1 MKKTFRTILINL
13 AIASTLASPAVAQVA
28 STTATSTPEPMLISA
43 APIANEAY
51 KAVVKVNT
59 FTMSSG
65 YNLSLYGSGS
75 GVFIN
80 DSGLILT
87 NNHVIDV
94 QDDFDNSSRPT
105 AFQICLPKNT
115 TDEPDC
121 SYLADLVAKNK
132 SLDMAILRLKPIAGL
147 SVDGKV
153 PFLSLNLSDSAQ
165 INDEITAIGYP
176 GIGNGS
182 ITVTKGVM
190 SGKTEK
196 YSKKWIKTDAM
207 ISFGSSGGAAIDK
220 NGLLVGITSAGHS
233 DFLGSM
239 GYLINIASVNDW
251 IETNRTNRPL
261 PGLLESQLAS
271 FTRAEKQFKAS
282 EWFASGKYGFK
293 VKRPSGWEFNITQED
308 SVNIEKADDEE
319 AGSFSVEVTQTANKA
334 GIAQVEFAAKE
345 LKEQDLSF
353 MSVLGQKK
361 VKLAGRDAIK
371 TTLGF
376 TGMDMQMYSYMLP
389 VENNILKVTAF
400 YGKDEKNKAEIDS
413 ILNSMQII
421 KMDRPFKAM
430 KKYSQTNPVFSLQ
443 TAGDWSISSDINK
456 NAPIS
461 LDNTKYLQINSV
473 FYITKVPKELSKYS
487 NDQWLKYTLEQIEK
501 SNKNSYS
508 DNRTKVVSK
517 TAHYKL
523 NSKIRD
529 VIKVETEV
537 KDSKK
542 NKIIAY
548 GTSFVIRRGDKNISI
563 VISDESSKPDK
574 KKLKKA
580 EAEILAQLKTME
592 LIDRKFGDGNPVVAK
607 DADSD
612 SLSDI
617 DEAKYGTNP
626 NKADTDGDGFKDG
639 EEVRAGYN
647 PLGAGKLK

>member
-13 AIASTLASPAVAQVA
+13 VITSTLVSPAAAQVA

-43 APIANEAY
+43 APIVNEAY

-105 AFQICLPKNT
+105 AYQICLPGNT

-121 SYLADLVAKNK
+121 SYLADIVAKNK
-132 SLDMAILRLKPIAGL
+132 GLDMAILQLRPIAGL
-147 SVDGKV
+147 STESKV
-153 PFLSLNLSDSAQ
+153 PFLELNLSDSAL

-182 ITVTKGVM
+182 VTVTRGVM

-196 YSKKWIKTDAM
+196 YSKKWIKTDAV

-220 NGLLVGITSAGHS
+220 NGKLIGITSAGHS
-233 DFLGSM
+233 DFLGSL
-239 GYLINIASVNDW
+239 GYLINIASINGW
-251 IETNRTNRPL
+251 LEANRNNRPV
-261 PGLLESQLAS
+261 PGVLQAQLVA
-271 FTRAEKQFKAS
+271 FTRAEKQFKSS
-282 EWFASGKYGFK
+282 EWFVSGKYGFR
-293 VKRPSGWEFNITQED
+293 VKRPAGWEFNITQED
-308 SVNIEKADDEE
+308 SINIEKADDEE
-319 AGSFSVEVTQTANKA
+319 AGSFSVEVTQTGNKVNM
-334 GIAQVEFAAKE
+334 AQVEFAAKE

-361 VKLAGRDAIK
+361 VKLAGREAIK
-371 TTLGF
+371 STLGF
-376 TGMDMQMYSYMLP
+376 TGMDMQMYSFMLP
-389 VENNILKVTAF
+389 VENNILKITAF
-400 YGKDEKNKAEIDS
+400 YGKDEKNKAEIDA
-413 ILNSMQII
+413 ILNSLQII
-421 KMDRPFKAM
+421 KADKPFKAL
-430 KKYSQTNPVFSLQ
+430 KRYSQTNPVFSLQ
-443 TAGDWSISSDINK
+443 TTGDWSISSDIDK

-461 LDNTKYLQINSV
+461 LDSAKYLQVNAV
-473 FYITKVPKELSKYS
+473 FYITKVPKELAKYN
-487 NDQWLKYTLEQIEK
+487 NDHWLKYTLEQVEK
-501 SNKNSYS
+501 NNKNSYS
-508 DNRTKVVSK
+508 DNRTRVLAKS
-517 TAHYKL
+517 AHYKL
-523 NSKIRD
+523 NGKIKD
-529 VIKVETEV
+529 VIRLETEV

-542 NKIIAY
+542 NKTVAY
-548 GTSFVIRRGDKNISI
+548 GTSLVIRRGDKNISI

-580 EAEILAQLKTME
+580 EAEILVQLKTLE
-592 LIDRKFGDGNPVVAK
+592 LSDRKFGNGNPVVAT
-607 DADSD
+607 DTDGD
-612 SLSDI
+612 GLSDI

-639 EEVRAGYN
+639 VEVMAGYN
-647 PLGAGKLK
+647 PLGAGKSK

>member
-1 MKKTFRTILINL
+1 LLL
-13 AIASTLASPAVAQVA
+13 ASSLASPAAAQVA
-28 STTATSTPEPMLISA
+28 STTATTTPEATLVSA
-43 APIANEAY
+43 ANPLVNEAY
-51 KAVVKVNT
+51 RAVVKVNT
-59 FTMSSG
+59 FVLSSG

-94 QDDFDNSSRPT
+94 QDDFDNASRPT
-105 AFQICLPKNT
+105 AYQICLPSNT

-132 SLDMAILRLKPIAGL
+132 GLDMAILQLRPIAGL
-147 SVDGKV
+147 STAAKV
-153 PFLSLNLSDSAQ
+153 PFLELNLSDSAQ

-196 YSKKWIKTDAM
+196 YSKKWIKTDAV

-220 NGLLVGITSAGHS
+220 NGQLIGITSAGHS
-233 DFLGSM
+233 DFLGSL
-239 GYLINIASVNDW
+239 GYLINIASVNGW
-251 IETNRTNRPL
+251 LEANRNNRPV
-261 PGLLESQLAS
+261 PGVLQSQLVA
-271 FTRAEKQFKAS
+271 FTRAEKRFKS
-282 EWFASGKYGFK
+282 DEWFTSGKFGFR
-293 VKRPSGWEFNITQED
+293 VKRPAGWEFNITQED
-308 SVNIEKADDEE
+308 SINIEKADDEE
-319 AGSFSVEVTQTANKA
+319 AGSFSVEVTQTANKTDL
-334 GIAQVEFAAKE
+334 AQVEFAAKE

-376 TGMDMQMYSYMLP
+376 TGMDMQMYSFMLP

-400 YGKDEKNKAEIDS
+400 YGKDEKNKAEIDA
-413 ILNSMQII
+413 ILNSLQII
-421 KMDRPFKAM
+421 KMDKPFKAM
-430 KKYSQTNPVFSLQ
+430 KRYSQANPVFSLQ
-443 TAGDWSISSDINK
+443 TVGDWSISSDINK

-461 LDNTKYLQINSV
+461 LDNSKYLQVNAA
-473 FYITKVPKELSKYS
+473 FYITKVPKELAKYN
-487 NDQWLKYTLEQIEK
+487 NDQWLKYTLEQVEK
-501 SNKNSYS
+501 NNKNSYS

-523 NSKIRD
+523 NAKVKD
-529 VIKVETEV
+529 VIKLETEV

-542 NKIIAY
+542 NKTIAY
-548 GTSFVIRRGDKNISI
+548 GTSLIIRRGDKNISI
-563 VISDESSKPDK
+563 VISDETSKPDK

-580 EAEILAQLKTME
+580 EAEILAQLKTLE
-592 LIDRKFGDGNPVVAK
+592 LSDRKFGDGNPIAIK
-607 DADSD
+607 DADGD
-612 SLSDI
+612 GLSDI
-617 DEAKYGTNP
+617 DEAKYGTDP

-639 EEVRAGYN
+639 VEVMAGYN